1 MVRTVFTATCGA
13 PALLPT
19 RPRAARLLAAAVCAP
34 VLGLPASALAQQAAG
49 DSTPIQLDAVTLEG
63 QGGKAIGPDGSIVAA
78 RSATGS
84 KTDTPILDLPAAVSV
99 VTEEE
104 LKKRNAENLDEALAY
119 TAGVATDEYGS
130 DDRYDYYRIRGFY
143 QTGQGTYRDG
153 LPMRIYGFTGSRL
166 EPYGMQRIEVLKG
179 STSTLFGLNA
189 PGGLV
194 NAITKRPEST
204 KFGEVYT
211 TLGDGHVETGTDFG
225 GPIGTTGDWS
235 YRLTAKWQDGDNGAD
250 HTNDDRLYVAPAL
263 TWSPSDATS
272 LTLLGDYNR
281 RDGNTSHG
289 IPLGTGIDPETYL
302 GEPDFDAMDT
312 EEKNLGY
319 QFSHDFGNGLQFR
332 QNARYTDLDLT
343 YESVYGATPNPA
355 AGRSAWA
362 VYGEAE
368 RFGIDSQLQYDANY
382 GRIDSRTLMGTD
394 YSNDKTREYRVFGS
408 AAGINIYN
416 PAYCGRACITLPPG
430 YTWSNRQSAQGVYL
444 QEELTLDQRWILTL
458 GGRYD
463 HVRTRSELP
472 DSKLAYDATDDA
484 FTKRAGLTY
493 KVTDGISVYANYSE
507 SFEPTAA
514 DRSSLVGTPKPQ
526 EGEQYE
532 VGAKYRPE
540 GIDALFTVALF
551 DLTQTNVPYYVSTT
565 TQSQIGEVNVRGVE
579 LEGKMA
585 MTDRLNMTLAYSYW
599 NSEIVEDGIATNQ
612 GNRPQLVPEHLA
624 SVWAD
629 YTIPESDTRGDLTFG
644 LGVRFVGS
652 SYTDNENTIEIG
664 SRTLVDAAV
673 RYAINKST
681 ALSVN
686 ATNLFDEEYISSVNT
701 YENSAYYGDGRA
713 VKATLKYTW

>member
-1 MVRTVFTATCGA
+1 MALVVFG
-13 PALLPT
+13 
-19 RPRAARLLAAAVCAP
+19 P
-34 VLGLPASALAQQAAG
+34 VLGLPAVSLAQDATDENA
-49 DSTPIQLDAVTLEG
+49 PIQLDTVTLEG
-63 QGGKAIGPDGSIVAA
+63 QGGKAVGPDASIVAE

-104 LKKRNAENLDEALAY
+104 LEKRNAQNLDEALAY
-119 TAGVATDEYGS
+119 TAGVSTDEYGS

-153 LPMRIYGFTGSRL
+153 LPMRLYGFTGSRI

-194 NAITKRPEST
+194 NAITKRPQST

-211 TLGDGHVETGTDFG
+211 TVGDEHVETGADFG
-225 GPIGTTGDWS
+225 GSIDAAGDWS
-235 YRLTAKWQDGDNGAD
+235 YRLTTKWQDGDNNAD
-250 HTNDDRLYVAPAL
+250 FTNDDRFYVAPAL

-272 LTLLGDYNR
+272 LTILGDYNK
-281 RDGNTSHG
+281 RDGNTSHA
-289 IPLGTGIDPETYL
+289 IPLGSGLDPKTYL

-312 EEKNLGY
+312 VEKNIGY

-343 YESVYGATPNPA
+343 YESVYGATA
-355 AGRSAWA
+355 DITAGRSAWA
-362 VYGEAE
+362 VYGEAQ
-368 RFGIDSQLQYDANY
+368 RFGIDSQLQYDASY
-382 GRIDSRTLMGTD
+382 GRIDSRTLVGMD
-394 YSNDKTREYRVFGS
+394 YGNDKTSEYRVFGS
-408 AAGINIYN
+408 AAGIDIFN
-416 PAYCGRACITLPPG
+416 PSYCGRDCIILPPG
-430 YTWSNRQSAQGVYL
+430 YTWNNHQTAQGVYV
-444 QEELTLDQRWILTL
+444 QEELTLDKRWILTL

-463 HVRTRSELP
+463 HVRTQSDMPEYGL
-472 DSKLAYDATDDA
+472 SYDVTDDA

-493 KVTDGISVYANYSE
+493 KITDGISVYTNYSE

-514 DRSSLVGTPKPQ
+514 DRSSLVGDPEPQ
-526 EGEQYE
+526 EGRQYE

-540 GIDALFTVALF
+540 GLDALFTVALF
-551 DLTQTNVPYYVSTT
+551 DLTQTNVPYSISTT
-565 TQSQIGEVNVRGVE
+565 TQSQIGEVNVRGLE

-585 MTDRLNMTLAYSYW
+585 MTDRLNMTLAYSFW
-599 NSEIVEDGIATNQ
+599 NSEIVEDGIGTAE
-612 GNRPQLVPEHLA
+612 GNRPYLVPEHLA

-629 YTIPESDTRGDLTFG
+629 YTIPESDHLGDLTLG

-652 SYTDNENTIEIG
+652 SFTDNENTIKID
-664 SRTLVDAAV
+664 SHTLVDAAIK
-673 RYAINKST
+673 YAVTEST
-681 ALSVN
+681 QLSVN
-686 ATNLFDEEYISSVNT
+686 ATNLFDEEYIASVNT

-713 VKATLKYTW
+713 VRATLKYTW